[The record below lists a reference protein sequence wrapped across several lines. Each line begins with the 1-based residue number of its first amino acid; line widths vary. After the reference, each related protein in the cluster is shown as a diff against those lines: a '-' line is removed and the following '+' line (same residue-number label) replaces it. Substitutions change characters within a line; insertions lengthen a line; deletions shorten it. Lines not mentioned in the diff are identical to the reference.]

1 MLLAI
6 DTGNTNTVFAVF
18 DDLGHCRGEWRA
30 ATNVQRTADEMG
42 IWLLQIFGLAGID
55 PKSVTA
61 AIIATVVPAMRFPL
75 LTLCRRYFHC
85 EALVVGHANLDVGCK
100 ILIDHPEELGADRIV
115 NAVGAFELYGG
126 PRIVADFG
134 TATTFDV
141 IDAEGSYLGGAI
153 APGINLSIEA
163 LHLAAAQLPR
173 VSIGRPDRVIG
184 KNTVGAMR
192 SGVFFG
198 YLGLIEGIIARIRTE
213 LGTDAGVVATG
224 GLAPLF
230 ADCSDSLNRVDLQ
243 LTLKGLWTIYKRN
256 LRP

>member
-1 MLLAI
+1 MLLAV

-18 DDLGHCRGEWRA
+18 DDSGNCCGEWRA

-42 IWLLQIFGLAGID
+42 IWLLQIFGLAAID
-55 PKSVTA
+55 PKTVTA

-100 ILIDHPEELGADRIV
+100 ILIDHPEDLGADRIV
-115 NAVGAFELYGG
+115 NAVGAFEIYGG
-126 PRIVADFG
+126 PKIVVDFG

-141 IDAEGSYLGGAI
+141 IDAEGSYIGGAI

-163 LHLAAAQLPR
+163 LHQAAAQLPR
-173 VSIGRPDRVIG
+173 VNIGRPERVIG

-198 YLGLIEGIIARIRTE
+198 YLGLIEGLIARIRAE

-243 LTLKGLWTIYKRN
+243 LTLKGLWAIYKRN
-256 LRP
+256 LKI